1 MALFA
6 LRQMPHRDS
15 GFSPLD
21 LAYGFQVR
29 GHLDLVYLGWLEETC
44 EGVPVTKW
52 VDSLQRR
59 ISELTDLSVA
69 RRKKGN
75 DRHRE
80 KLNSGRSD
88 RALKEEELVLM
99 KVPGRSGAF
108 QSSWEGPFKVKE
120 SEVGNIRKV
129 SNSLGEESCMGYN
142 EGQLQEVLSEFSDT
156 FKDTPGCC
164 LTTDCNIELEWDAV
178 PVNLPV
184 RRVPFNIRGGVK
196 DALTRMVDDGVIE
209 PVRDSRWCSP
219 IVPVRKPDGS
229 IRVCVDYRAVNEVTP
244 LVRHYMPTLDEL
256 LERAGGL
263 WCPVDPG
270 PNNRVPPGE
279 NG

>member
-1 MALFA
+1 MGDNTGRKDVLS
-6 LRQMPHRDS
+6 RVNYRV
-15 GFSPLD
+15 G
-21 LAYGFQVR
+21 
-29 GHLDLVYLGWLEETC
+29 
-44 EGVPVTKW
+44 EGLP
-52 VDSLQRR
+52 
-59 ISELTDLSVA
+59 A
-69 RRKKGN
+69 
-75 DRHRE
+75 
-80 KLNSGRSD
+80 SGRVVHINNLKVYKERKIF
-88 RALKEEELVLM
+88 RAVVAIEE
-99 KVPGRSGAF
+99 
-108 QSSWEGPFKVKE
+108 E

-256 LERAGGL
+256 LERAGGCGVL
-263 WCPVDPG
+263 LTLDLTTGFHQV
-270 PNNRVPPGE
+270 RIGE
-279 NG
+279 NSKDITTFGSPWGKFRFRRMPFGLKNAPAVFQAMVDGVLSSVKDTSGCYIDDVLIYTRT